1 MHGQVS
7 QMVISS
13 IFTEQKPAGGSS
25 FAGNFSKTAFAAYVF
40 PQGRQL
46 QRDGTQRV
54 EHKDE
59 RQITGLVNPELCQSA
74 HMAYSVSSRFQK
86 ERLLSNYAQHAEGGV
101 KLATFVTKKPAKRVM
116 SSPTLPTQPQEPAE
130 EAEMPIDQAEVAEA
144 EAAGD
149 EETMTMEFSEE
160 MAAKAMN
167 GRWYPHPSLTR
178 GTLKLSR
185 PKALAYG
192 VDPGKDHGHEC
203 PFFEGNKHRFKDV
216 QSLPE
221 AQLRESLRSL
231 KWKSDENWNNQGL
244 HASLKITHFR

>member
-1 MHGQVS
+1 
-7 QMVISS
+7 MVITS
-13 IFTEQKPAGGSS
+13 IFREQKPAGGSS

-54 EHKDE
+54 EHRDE

-74 HMAYSVSSRFQK
+74 HKAYASSSRFQK
-86 ERLLSNYAQHAEGGV
+86 ERLLTNYGQHAEGGV

-116 SSPTLPTQPQEPAE
+116 SSPSFPTQTQESQEPQEPAE
-130 EAEMPIDQAEVAEA
+130 EEMPEMQDAEDLE
-144 EAAGD
+144 G
-149 EETMTMEFSEE
+149 EE
-160 MAAKAMN
+160 MDLTEDIAARAMN
-167 GRWYPHPSLTR
+167 CRYYPHPSLTR

-192 VDPGKDHGHEC
+192 VDPAKDTGCED
-203 PFFEGNKHRFKDV
+203 PFFDGPKHRFKDV

-221 AQLRESLRSL
+221 AQLRESQRSL
-231 KWKSDENWNNQGL
+231 KWKSEDNWNNTDM
-244 HASLKITHFR
+244 HFSLKVTHFR